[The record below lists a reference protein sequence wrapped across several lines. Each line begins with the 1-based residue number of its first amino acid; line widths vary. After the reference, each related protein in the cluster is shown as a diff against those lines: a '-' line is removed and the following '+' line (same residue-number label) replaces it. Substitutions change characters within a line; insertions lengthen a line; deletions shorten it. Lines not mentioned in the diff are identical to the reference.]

1 MYYIVIFYSNIMFVL
16 SYGLP
21 ATIFQL
27 VMHSRMCNENKPF
40 CNDTSSCHNIIFP
53 LYIFIPGQMNGAFIE
68 LLLTEVNMKLK

>member
-1 MYYIVIFYSNIMFVL
+1 MFVL

-40 CNDTSSCHNIIFP
+40 CNDTSACRNIIFP
-53 LYIFIPGQMNGAFIE
+53 LYIFIQGQMNGAFIE
-68 LLLTEVNMKLK
+68 QLLTEVNMKLK